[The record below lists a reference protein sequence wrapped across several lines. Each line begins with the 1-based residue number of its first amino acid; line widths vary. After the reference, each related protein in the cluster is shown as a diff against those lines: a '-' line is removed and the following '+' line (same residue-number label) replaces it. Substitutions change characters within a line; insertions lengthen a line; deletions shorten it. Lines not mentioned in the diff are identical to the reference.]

1 MSLFLFIS
9 SPEHFLDLNL
19 CKTEHGWN
27 GWLGAAGWRRRTGDN
42 QSEHSG
48 QGRGVGR
55 KGRGWGE
62 GRGHKDKIKRLQVGE
77 GCWGLGAER

>member
-1 MSLFLFIS
+1 MSLFLFYLKPRTFS
-9 SPEHFLDLNL
+9 RFKL

-27 GWLGAAGWRRRTGDN
+27 GWLGAAGWRRRNRDN

-55 KGRGWGE
+55 KGNGE
-62 GRGHKDKIKRLQVGE
+62 GGTKDKIKRLQVGE
-77 GCWGLGAER
+77 GCWGWEPER